1 MKIILG
7 RKETVKI
14 IGQKKKKSAEKKNWL
29 RKKLAGK
36 KLPKYWPATLALLRR
51 TQKN

>member
-7 RKETVKI
+7 RKKTVKKNWPKKN
-14 IGQKKKKSAEKKNWL
+14 IGRKKNWL